1 MPDDHANMTTQ
12 RRTLEAMIRIF
23 CHGRHGWRSGLC
35 PECQELLEYAGMRL
49 ENCPFQEHKPRCS
62 QCPVNCYKPNMRNRI
77 RAVMKYAGPR
87 MLFRHPVLSGVHYLT
102 GSKKNTDM
110 KKNRPPLRPL
120 ALMNFKKT
128 DSRLAN
134 NVGNFWKLVW
144 ANENPAIEQ
153 KTKYLLSL
161 ANAVGASRY
170 RQATRE
176 LIKAY
181 AAGTTV
187 AELDELFTLFVWN
200 QGAGHFASEI
210 GPSQLFAVY
219 QLIKSQEEQGL
230 SRADVVG
237 NLLKNFGEDNP
248 DVATRSQTT

>member
-1 MPDDHANMTTQ
+1 MTEDHAKMITQ

-23 CHGRHGWRSGLC
+23 CHGHHGRRSGIC
-35 PECQELLEYAGMRL
+35 PECRELLEYAERRL
-49 ENCPFQEHKPRCS
+49 ENCPFKENKPRCS
-62 QCPVNCYKPNMRNRI
+62 KCTVNCYKPDMAGRI

-87 MLFRHPVLSGVHYLT
+87 MLYRHPVLTGVHYLT
-102 GSKKNTDM
+102 GSKENTDM
-110 KKNRPPLRPL
+110 KKNSPPLRPL
-120 ALMNFKKT
+120 ALINFKKT

-134 NVGNFWKLVW
+134 IVGNFWKLVW
-144 ANENPAIEQ
+144 ASENPAIDQ

-161 ANAVGASRY
+161 ANAVGAGRL

-210 GPSQLFAVY
+210 GPSQLFSVY
-219 QLIKSQEEQGL
+219 QTIKAQEEQGL
-230 SRADVVG
+230 SREDIMKH
-237 NLLKNFGEDNP
+237 LLMNFGEDNP
-248 DVATRSQTT
+248 DVATRSRIT